1 MVLPAS
7 AKHAYSS
14 THPIL
19 VVILPRRSRQAHSS
33 WREARGRHAAK
44 KPAGFWRRNVSL
56 GAAAPAGLVAKVVAW
71 AT

>member
-1 MVLPAS
+1 MVHIGMPVPSMHTPQL
-7 AKHAYSS
+7 
-14 THPIL
+14 IL
-19 VVILPRRSRQAHSS
+19 VIVLPRRSRQVHSR

-56 GAAAPAGLVAKVVAW
+56 GAAAPAGLVAKVIAW